1 MAQSARDPL
10 FYALMS
16 ISNATAP
23 DVGQY
28 CMRCHVPV
36 GFLSGRT
43 VPTDG
48 SALTDEDRE
57 SVQCNFCH
65 RMVDPE
71 YKPGISPTQDQQI
84 LSDLA
89 TAGLAT
95 PEGTNARYTIDPT
108 DVRRG
113 PFDDI
118 PANLH
123 PGRPQPEIVHSPFH
137 TQAEFCWTCHDVSN
151 PLLMKNGQAYG
162 LAPTDAP
169 HPTGL
174 QHDMFPLHRTYSE
187 WKNSYYSTIGIQ
199 HNGRFGGNHAT
210 GVMKGC
216 QDCHMPDQIGYG
228 CNFTFDPFFER
239 PDTPQH
245 SFIGSNTWVAA
256 AIRTV
261 DANNDKIPD
270 YPDIVTGMSDESVGA
285 AIARSVDF
293 LEKASDLTLVQQGS
307 LLRTRI
313 FNRTGHKLPTGF
325 PDGRR
330 IWINVR
336 FLNCNDELLVE
347 HGHYDFETADLT
359 TNDTTIYEALLG
371 IEGTEYAQSIGQDE
385 GHTFNFV
392 VANTIIKDNRIP
404 PAGHTNALANQNQTQ
419 SVGKFYANGQHWDDT
434 LFPIPAAARKVVV
447 TVYYQL
453 ASKEWIEFLRDANTT
468 DNLGQVAFDLW
479 VEHGKSAPVIMDM
492 GQRTILSPHD
502 ITQDGLV
509 NIDDLLSVISLWGA
523 CPAFPNPCPGDVNN
537 SGQVDIDD
545 LLAIINSWDP
555 C

>member
-1 MAQSARDPL
+1 
-10 FYALMS
+10 
-16 ISNATAP
+16 
-23 DVGQY
+23 
-28 CMRCHVPV
+28 
-36 GFLSGRT
+36 
-43 VPTDG
+43 
-48 SALTDEDRE
+48 
-57 SVQCNFCH
+57 
-65 RMVDPE
+65 
-71 YKPGISPTQDQQI
+71 
-84 LSDLA
+84 
-89 TAGLAT
+89 
-95 PEGTNARYTIDPT
+95 
-108 DVRRG
+108 
-113 PFDDI
+113 
-118 PANLH
+118 
-123 PGRPQPEIVHSPFH
+123 
-137 TQAEFCWTCHDVSN
+137 
-151 PLLMKNGQAYG
+151 
-162 LAPTDAP
+162 
-169 HPTGL
+169 
-174 QHDMFPLHRTYSE
+174 MFPLHRTYSE

-210 GVMKGC
+210 GIMKGC

-270 YPDIVTGMSDESVGA
+270 YPDIVTGMSEESVAA

-330 IWINVR
+330 IWINVQ

-347 HGHYDFETADLT
+347 HGHYDFDTADLT
-359 TNDTTIYEALLG
+359 TNDTTVYEALLG
-371 IEGTEYAQSIGQDE
+371 IEGTEYAQSVGQAE

-392 VANTIIKDNRIP
+392 VANAIVKDNRIP

-434 LFPIPAAARKVVV
+434 HFPIPAAARKAIV

-479 VEHGKSAPVIMDM
+479 VEHGKSAPVVMDM
-492 GQRTILSPHD
+492 AQGVILSPYD
-502 ITQDGLV
+502 VTQDGLV
-509 NIDDLLSVISLWGA
+509 NIDDLLAVISLWGA
-523 CPAFPNPCPGDVNN
+523 CPAFPNPCPGDVNK
-537 SGQVDIDD
+537 SGQVDVDD